1 MYWDSNFVKKKLPVK
16 IKKNKNFKSRIHT
29 LSKFKFNLKSSSVL
43 VVIITLDHVRNRNSL
58 SSVVVMF
65 EQRTSKGSIEKW
77 GQKIAYSAV
86 TTSSTCPILGW
97 RLIFI
102 WSSQISEFFKVTL
115 LSRNP
120 LKNQFVQQIYCP
132 YANFNL
138 RSTVWTFKNE
148 KNKT

>member
-1 MYWDSNFVKKKLPVK
+1 
-16 IKKNKNFKSRIHT
+16 
-29 LSKFKFNLKSSSVL
+29 
-43 VVIITLDHVRNRNSL
+43 
-58 SSVVVMF
+58 MF

-138 RSTVWTFKNE
+138 KSTVRTFKNE
-148 KNKT
+148 KNNLCNTIQGTSTKEVKKGRQVRWDLKKFKKKRRNS